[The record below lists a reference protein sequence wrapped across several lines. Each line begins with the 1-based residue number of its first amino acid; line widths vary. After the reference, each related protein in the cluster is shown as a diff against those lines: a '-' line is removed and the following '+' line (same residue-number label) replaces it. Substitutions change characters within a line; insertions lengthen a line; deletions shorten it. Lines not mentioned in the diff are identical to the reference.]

1 MEGAFKYM
9 IINQRKH
16 TMSNE
21 QEKSNPG
28 YATTND
34 PKEWP
39 DSPFEPIEQIM
50 HIIEKQGH
58 AMSEEPVQDQTDD
71 EELRNDPEYQKVI
84 SLVNSLW
91 ESGIIRRGSNF
102 CLSMSD
108 LIHQML
114 SLHNIKSRV
123 IECKLTVL
131 GIDPPG
137 YALVGHNGLRFRL
150 GGALDPNNFDTHV
163 VCITE
168 TKIPML
174 IDLSINHL
182 RKEVQFI
189 CERINGLNN
198 ATATTVTKPE
208 EVLAHYNFGAST
220 WTYQAKVVGNLPV
233 LHQRSILDRI
243 ELDRKVSNSIK
254 WLFVLNG
261 IVILLTLANL
271 LRGVIT
277 HLQLF

>member
-1 MEGAFKYM
+1 
-9 IINQRKH
+9 
-16 TMSNE
+16 MSNE

-84 SLVNSLW
+84 GLVNSLW
-91 ESGIIRRGSNF
+91 ESGVIRRGSNF

-114 SLHNIKSRV
+114 ALHNIRSRV

-150 GGALDPNNFDTHV
+150 GGALDPNNYDTHV

-189 CERINGLNN
+189 CERMNGLNN
-198 ATATTVTKPE
+198 ATAATVSKPE

-254 WLFVLNG
+254 WLFVMNG
-261 IVILLTLANL
+261 IAILLTLANL

-277 HLQLF
+277 HLQLL